1 MPSLQ
6 RFNKEALL
14 ADSISMPIKVLLM
27 EGNELKL
34 RFEGESHTSLELFR
48 AKLDSNNSIEYSN
61 FFPGHPELDDPELY
75 IRTKGKTNPVKLI
88 QDVCKDISDEFLS
101 ISIKE

>member
-1 MPSLQ
+1 M
-6 RFNKEALL
+6 L
-14 ADSISMPIKVLLM
+14 ADPIYMPIKVLQK

-48 AKLDSNNSIEYSN
+48 AKLDENKSIEYVN

-75 IRTKGKTNPVKLI
+75 IRTKGKANPVKLI
-88 QDVCKDISDEFLS
+88 QDVCKDVSKEFGS
-101 ISIKE
+101 ITLKE

>member
-1 MPSLQ
+1 M
-6 RFNKEALL
+6 FNKETLL
-14 ADSISMPIKVLLM
+14 ADPISKPIKVLQK

-48 AKLDSNNSIEYSN
+48 SKLDENNSVEYVN

-75 IRTKGKTNPVKLI
+75 IRTKGKANPVKLI
-88 QDVCKDISDEFLS
+88 QDVCKDISKEFGS
-101 ISIKE
+101 ITLKE

>member
-1 MPSLQ
+1 
-6 RFNKEALL
+6 
-14 ADSISMPIKVLLM
+14 MPIKVLQK

-34 RFEGESHTSLELFR
+34 RFEGETHTSLELFR
-48 AKLDSNNSIEYSN
+48 SKLDSKSSVEYIN

-88 QDVCKDISDEFLS
+88 QDVCKEISTEFKS
-101 ISIKE
+101 ITLKK

>member
-1 MPSLQ
+1 
-6 RFNKEALL
+6 
-14 ADSISMPIKVLLM
+14 MPIKVLQM

-48 AKLDSNNSIEYSN
+48 AKIDTYSTVEYVN

-88 QDVCKDISDEFLS
+88 QDACKELSKEFGS
-101 ISIKE
+101 ITLKE

>member
-1 MPSLQ
+1 
-6 RFNKEALL
+6 
-14 ADSISMPIKVLLM
+14 MPIKVLQK

-48 AKLDSNNSIEYSN
+48 SYLDSNKSVEYVN

-88 QDVCKDISDEFLS
+88 QDACKELSNEFGS
-101 ISIKE
+101 ITLKE